1 MSTPNSQ
8 PTARPVSRA
17 RSRAPAIDRA
27 YLADPNYY
35 RLSYQLAAQ
44 RLNDALGRK
53 NANAAPVDRP
63 VAKTDEPDTETT
75 LEQQRRDVERELA
88 RVNAE
93 LGEKT
98 LRRDIELAQK
108 NAEELTA
115 ITQQT
120 INAIDAIRETRNRWR
135 RRQQPTPQ
143 QRRLRRFLTETVHP
157 CATLVSAGAIA
168 TLGATKEAEK
178 RAKPIRDG
186 VTAEAFSYRA
196 AYNLACYE
204 LASSGETTQ
213 TESWAFAL
221 DALQIALRE
230 APSQRQRTALIAWAR
245 KDPALAPISE
255 FNEFEDLLERHAVPV
270 SIAAANP
277 HSA

>member
-1 MSTPNSQ
+1 MSRPNSQ

-17 RSRAPAIDRA
+17 RRLAPATRPG

-35 RLSYQLAAQ
+35 RLAYQLGAQ
-44 RLNDALGRK
+44 RLNDALSRSNG
-53 NANAAPVDRP
+53 NAEPVDRP
-63 VAKTDEPDTETT
+63 GEQNEERDSATT
-75 LEQQRRDVERELA
+75 LEQQRRDAERELA
-88 RVNAE
+88 RVNAK

-98 LRRDIELAQK
+98 WRRDIELAQK

-115 ITQQT
+115 TAQQT
-120 INAIDAIRETRNRWR
+120 INDIDAIRETRNRWR
-135 RRQQPTPQ
+135 QRQQPTPQ
-143 QRRLRRFLTETVHP
+143 QRRLRRFLEETVHP

-168 TLGATKEAEK
+168 TLGAPKEAEQ

-204 LASSGETTQ
+204 LASSGGPTQ

-255 FNEFEDLLERHAVPV
+255 FNEFKDLLGRHAVPV
-270 SIAAANP
+270 STTAANP
-277 HSA
+277 QSA